1 MESTTSTL
9 TAASPHLLA
18 APSDAGPAPTTVDGV
33 TYTFA
38 AITPENVHQVHRAVT
53 AYCLA
58 GLAGADHE
66 IEAVGEAALIVD
78 ELMANVQ
85 RHAPGPADL
94 VVTSETG
101 CWTVLVFDTSHREPV
116 PDTDEPGEKECG
128 LGLHLISQLSES
140 WGSFRT
146 ATGKAVWARYPKPT
160 PDTVPQQHQEQP

>member
-9 TAASPHLLA
+9 TAASPHRLA
-18 APSDAGPAPTTVDGV
+18 APPDAGLAPAPVDGV

-38 AITPENVHQVHRAVT
+38 AVTLEVVHRAHRAVT

-58 GLAGADHE
+58 GLAGTDDE

-94 VVTSETG
+94 VVTSEAG
-101 CWTVLVFDTSHREPV
+101 CWTVLVFDTSPRKPV

-128 LGLHLISQLSES
+128 LGLHLITQLSES
-140 WGSFRT
+140 WGSFQT

-160 PDTVPQQHQEQP
+160 PDTVPQQHREQP